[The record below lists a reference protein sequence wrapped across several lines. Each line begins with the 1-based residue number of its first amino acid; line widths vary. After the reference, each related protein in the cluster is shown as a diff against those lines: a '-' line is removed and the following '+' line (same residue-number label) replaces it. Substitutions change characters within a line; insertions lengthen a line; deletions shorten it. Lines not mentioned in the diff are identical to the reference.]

1 MTKFETGDPVII
13 ILHSP
18 REKLI
23 GLVGEINASGIFAR
37 AIELGYFEDWSRAI
51 AAGEPFLQMNDYFFP
66 MWRVERITRDEPG
79 GDIPSMSEQ
88 FVERTG
94 RELAEF

>member
-1 MTKFETGDPVII
+1 MTTFETGDPVII
-13 ILHSP
+13 VLHTP

-23 GLVGEINASGIFAR
+23 GLVGEINAAGIFVR

-51 AAGEPFLQMNDYFFP
+51 ASGEPFLQMNDYFFP

-88 FVERTG
+88 FLERTG